1 MIPQSLHTQ
10 TYLKDA
16 MTCPEVAASR
26 WAAPA
31 PGAPSS
37 GFADD
42 VPHLLCS
49 NQPSNNLMFP
59 GEEVIEHN
67 LESCG
72 GAELLAWMW
81 GSQKVGFALVQ
92 GPDCESSPST
102 MRGWEHL
109 FSEAMMYL
117 SPSLGEK
124 QSKDA
129 LTASLICMAGEVPML
144 ELSEEILVTPYC
156 L

>member
-1 MIPQSLHTQ
+1 M
-10 TYLKDA
+10 DVGE
-16 MTCPEVAASR
+16 PE
-26 WAAPA
+26 
-31 PGAPSS
+31 
-37 GFADD
+37 
-42 VPHLLCS
+42 
-49 NQPSNNLMFP
+49 
-59 GEEVIEHN
+59 
-67 LESCG
+67 G
-72 GAELLAWMW
+72 GICL
-81 GSQKVGFALVQ
+81 GP
-92 GPDCESSPST
+92 GPDCESSPLT